1 MTEAHFFDIDTL
13 IKLEKQDA
21 WVVDKQNPSKPLL
34 KISKSDLRLMES
46 GIWKSHGNKIE
57 FSGRTFWLP
66 TNIYNQIKIKC
77 KVEGANL
84 ANLAISLQEFLN
96 KDFINNLD
104 FNLRLENIIHVKN
117 KVEDIYIICS
127 KQTERLYG
135 DLIVKLEEKLREE
148 GILIKK
154 FYNITDKPMDWES
167 DSVKYKKSR
176 LLLQH
181 LIGYKTDGDK
191 FIDTELKKYTKINFY
206 DVEWDTLSICKE
218 INVLLNFLVDNT
230 KSGLKDIIKE
240 DVKEFNPQLT
250 VNRVS
255 DNAINRIES
264 QSAILEIGKIVK
276 KFENFNPKI

>member
-1 MTEAHFFDIDTL
+1 
-13 IKLEKQDA
+13 
-21 WVVDKQNPSKPLL
+21 
-34 KISKSDLRLMES
+34 
-46 GIWKSHGNKIE
+46 
-57 FSGRTFWLP
+57 
-66 TNIYNQIKIKC
+66 
-77 KVEGANL
+77 
-84 ANLAISLQEFLN
+84 
-96 KDFINNLD
+96 
-104 FNLRLENIIHVKN
+104 
-117 KVEDIYIICS
+117 
-127 KQTERLYG
+127 
-135 DLIVKLEEKLREE
+135 
-148 GILIKK
+148 
-154 FYNITDKPMDWES
+154 MDWES

-255 DNAINRIES
+255 DNSINRIES